1 MKKAFFLMEVMV
13 SILLVFGSIL
23 ILFEVESNNL
33 NFLERLKK
41 NNDRYSAISIF
52 ALNDYDSLSKNND
65 QKLYFDEVVTFEDD
79 ELRKR
84 FKNLTVNAKYL
95 DSSSK
100 SMGDDLKLTV
110 LKKEINYFISKQLSQ
125 KIYRFEL
132 RSSN

>member
-1 MKKAFFLMEVMV
+1 MEVMV